1 MTSTCSNCGS
11 TNVVEDDLYAQNQF
25 VCADCGLVVS
35 EGILTSNPAE
45 GTDVSYAFT
54 SAVTKK
60 PCLNLKKGLL
70 RVQAICRTLRL
81 NQEIEE
87 HSIKFFKQAYQH
99 EKFINVL
106 NTKKDILGGCCILLS
121 CRLLNWPV
129 SMGTIAC
136 MVDSDAMTVAGV
148 YQDMVEVVNV
158 TSPFVSITTL
168 IEAHCVEYKLG
179 SDCVGEEFAESTK
192 SLTKRTEAL
201 LELAADTW
209 IVTGRKPVFIMM
221 AAVYLAWQSLKP
233 TRNRLKLSLSK
244 FCKLAR
250 VNKLS
255 MALTRLAEIKE
266 VLVKLGREIP
276 WARQPV
282 TPDNVVELVEDI
294 LKHRASLH
302 FKALRSF
309 TDSSDPEDRLE
320 KPSEL
325 DHGKGSLCS
334 VAESEEDVEK
344 SEGTSSSTDP
354 RCKWGKRLLFA
365 PPCVAHPKKKR
376 AEQQH
381 PLVEV
386 TGDEEIS
393 DSEIDSYIRTPQE
406 IRDFARAQKVLNQQK

>member
-11 TNVVEDDLYAQNQF
+11 TNVVEDDLYAQNQL

-35 EGILTSNPAE
+35 EGILTGNPSE

-54 SAVTKK
+54 SAATKK
-60 PCLNLKKGLL
+60 PCLNLKKGVL

-87 HSIKFFKQAYQH
+87 HSIKFFKQTYQH

-106 NTKKDILGGCCILLS
+106 NSKKDILGGCCILLS

-136 MVDSDAMTVAGV
+136 MLDSDAMTVAGV
-148 YQDMVEVVNV
+148 YQDMVQVANV

-179 SDCVGEEFAESTK
+179 SDCVAEEFAESTR
-192 SLTKRTEAL
+192 SLAKRTEAL

-209 IVTGRKPVFIMM
+209 IVTGRKPIFIMM
-221 AAVYLAWQSLKP
+221 AAVYLAWQSLNP
-233 TRNRLKLSLSK
+233 TRNRLKVTLSK
-244 FCKLAR
+244 FCKMAR
-250 VNKLS
+250 VNKLA
-255 MALTRLAEIKE
+255 MALTRVAEIKE
-266 VLVKLGREIP
+266 VLVKLGKEIP

-294 LKHRASLH
+294 LKHRTSLL
-302 FKALRSF
+302 FKALRRHED
-309 TDSSDPEDRLE
+309 TSDTEDGLE

-325 DHGKGSLCS
+325 DQGNESAPS
-334 VAESEEDVEK
+334 VAESEQDVEK
-344 SEGTSSSTDP
+344 SGESTSSTDS

-365 PPCVAHPKKKR
+365 PPCVAHPKKR
-376 AEQQH
+376 RVEQQH
-381 PLVEV
+381 PLVDV
-386 TGDEEIS
+386 TGDEDIS

-406 IRDFARAQKVLNQQK
+406 ISDFSRAQKILNQQN